1 MKLSKK
7 EKKLGGKKK
16 HVRKTFYSACIIFS
30 NCVRKIMPF
39 GFEQQSVDNDTVC
52 DIKIEELSD
61 IEIKRKWT
69 QKVRSI

>member
-1 MKLSKK
+1 
-7 EKKLGGKKK
+7 
-16 HVRKTFYSACIIFS
+16 
-30 NCVRKIMPF
+30 MPF